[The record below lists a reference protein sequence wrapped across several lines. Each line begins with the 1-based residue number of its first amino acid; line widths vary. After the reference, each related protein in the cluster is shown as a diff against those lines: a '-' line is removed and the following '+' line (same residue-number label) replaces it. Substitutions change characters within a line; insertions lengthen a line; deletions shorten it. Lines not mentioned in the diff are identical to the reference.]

1 MWITSTKDSLKHQ
14 MKKLICHCGAIEA
27 EINLDGDLAK
37 VIKCNCSIC
46 KRKGTMVTTIN
57 KDDLKVI
64 KGEKKIKT
72 YQFNTKVAK
81 HHFCSECGI
90 HTHNLRRADEN
101 TFGINVGCIDEIKT
115 SELFKMKTFVSD
127 GQNHIKDRS

>member
-1 MWITSTKDSLKHQ
+1 MKTLK
-14 MKKLICHCGAIEA
+14 CHCGAVEIEV
-27 EINLDGDLAK
+27 NLKKKIDKLMR
-37 VIKCNCSIC
+37 CNCSMC
-46 KRKGTMVTTIN
+46 KRKGTVVTTVN
-57 KDDLKVI
+57 KQDLKII

-72 YQFNTKVAK
+72 YQFNTNIAK

-90 HTHNLRRADEN
+90 HTHKLRRAAEN

-127 GQNHIKDRS
+127 GQKHIKDRS

>member
-1 MWITSTKDSLKHQ
+1 MSLTKNLK
-14 MKKLICHCGAIEA
+14 CHCGEV
-27 EINLDGDLAK
+27 EIQVNLEQEIDQLK
-37 VIKCNCSIC
+37 RCNCSMC
-46 KRKGTMVTTIN
+46 KRKGTMVTTVN
-57 KDDLKVI
+57 KQDLKFI

-72 YQFNTKVAK
+72 YQFNTNTAR
-81 HHFCSECGI
+81 HYFCSECGI

-101 TFGINVGCIDEIKT
+101 TFGINVGCIDEIKP